1 MSYLDDD
8 AAIWVAMMMPL
19 PQKGG
24 GLIGAGVGIVFFL
37 IVCVVFCWCYQG
49 GIRDCS
55 ERCALREGRIIDHE
69 CYCVNANGALGLPD
83 PGRPQRFP

>member
-1 MSYLDDD
+1 
-8 AAIWVAMMMPL
+8 
-19 PQKGG
+19 
-24 GLIGAGVGIVFFL
+24 
-37 IVCVVFCWCYQG
+37 VCVVFCWCYQG

-55 ERCALREGRIIDHE
+55 ERCAPREGRIIDHE